1 MARQAGSSART
12 CSDDHP
18 ESIHNALRAAAG
30 ASQKSIPGSLRTS
43 SQELRPFPQDIS
55 IMTEAQ
61 LDAALAKGYEDLK
74 EFQFDSYVLEMML
87 QVFRSIF
94 KAPSL

>member
-74 EFQFDSYVLEMML
+74 EGSTIPAGQAFVELRREFGV
-87 QVFRSIF
+87 
-94 KAPSL
+94 

>member
-1 MARQAGSSART
+1 MARHAGSSART

-74 EFQFDSYVLEMML
+74 EGRTIPAGQAFVELRREFGV
-87 QVFRSIF
+87 
-94 KAPSL
+94 